1 MQRRDPKSHLFEDRL
16 AAERKRLEEQ
26 LELLPQGAVREQL
39 LRKIQQIDIASH
51 INDWLASPGLQSP
64 R

>member
-1 MQRRDPKSHLFEDRL
+1 
-16 AAERKRLEEQ
+16 
-26 LELLPQGAVREQL
+26 VREQL